1 MKVNIT
7 RRGKIIGRAE
17 LPELPETETKPLKH
31 NVYNIT
37 GYITTKNGVGD
48 FEDQTDLYRQ
58 IFQSHKTSLNSKNQI
73 VANHSA
79 TKMLEQFEAVA
90 GRALSEHEMLNII
103 AHSKNKK
110 PRMKINKYGHN
121 FGKRIDLV
129 KSDAIWRK
137 GGESN
142 VGR

>member
-7 RRGKIIGRAE
+7 RRGKVIGKAE
-17 LPELPETETKPLKH
+17 LETETKPLKH

-137 GGESN
+137 REQCW
-142 VGR
+142 

>member
-1 MKVNIT
+1 MKINIT
-7 RRGKIIGRAE
+7 RNGKIIGQGIM
-17 LPELPETETKPLKH
+17 PETETKPLKH

-110 PRMKINKYGHN
+110 PRMKINKYGHC

-129 KSDAIWRK
+129 KSDAIWCK
-137 GGESN
+137 GDEQCW
-142 VGR
+142 

>member
-7 RRGKIIGRAE
+7 RKGKVIGKAE

-37 GYITTKNGVGD
+37 GYVTTKNGVGD

-103 AHSKNKK
+103 AHSKNNN
-110 PRMKINKYGHN
+110 PRMKINKYGHC

-129 KSDAIWRK
+129 KSDAIWCK
-137 GGESN
+137 GDEQCW
-142 VGR
+142 

>member
-1 MKVNIT
+1 MRFSSRIFLKVI
-7 RRGKIIGRAE
+7 GKAE
-17 LPELPETETKPLKH
+17 LKETETKPLKH

-129 KSDAIWRK
+129 KSDAIWCK
-137 GGESN
+137 GDEQCW
-142 VGR
+142 

>member
-7 RRGKIIGRAE
+7 RKGKVIGKAE
-17 LPELPETETKPLKH
+17 LETETKPLKH

-37 GYITTKNGVGD
+37 GYVTTKNGVGD

-103 AHSKNKK
+103 AHSKNNK
-110 PRMKINKYGHN
+110 PRMKINKYGHC

-129 KSDAIWRK
+129 KSDAIWCK
-137 GGESN
+137 GDEQCW
-142 VGR
+142 

>member
-1 MKVNIT
+1 MKINIT
-7 RRGKIIGRAE
+7 RKGKVIGKAE
-17 LPELPETETKPLKH
+17 IDELPETETKPLKH

-137 GGESN
+137 GDEQCW
-142 VGR
+142 

>member
-7 RRGKIIGRAE
+7 KNGKVIGQGIM
-17 LPELPETETKPLKH
+17 PETETKPLKH

-137 GGESN
+137 GDEQCW
-142 VGR
+142 

>member
-7 RRGKIIGRAE
+7 KNGKVIGKAE
-17 LPELPETETKPLKH
+17 LETETKPLKH

-129 KSDAIWRK
+129 KSDAIWCK

>member
-1 MKVNIT
+1 MKINIT
-7 RRGKIIGRAE
+7 RNGKIIGQGIM
-17 LPELPETETKPLKH
+17 PETETKPLKH

-137 GGESN
+137 REQCW
-142 VGR
+142 

>member
-7 RRGKIIGRAE
+7 RKGKVIGKAE
-17 LPELPETETKPLKH
+17 LETETKPLKH

-103 AHSKNKK
+103 AHSKNNN
-110 PRMKINKYGHN
+110 PRMKINKYGHC

-137 GGESN
+137 GESN

>member
-7 RRGKIIGRAE
+7 RKGKVIGKAE
-17 LPELPETETKPLKH
+17 LKETETKPLKH

-110 PRMKINKYGHN
+110 PRMKINKYGHC

-129 KSDAIWRK
+129 KSDAIWCK
-137 GGESN
+137 GDEQCW
-142 VGR
+142 

>member
-7 RRGKIIGRAE
+7 KNGKVIGQGIM
-17 LPELPETETKPLKH
+17 PETETKPLKH

-37 GYITTKNGVGD
+37 GYVTTKNGVGD

-137 GGESN
+137 GDEQCW
-142 VGR
+142 

>member
-1 MKVNIT
+1 MKINIT
-7 RRGKIIGRAE
+7 RNGKIIGQGIM
-17 LPELPETETKPLKH
+17 PETETKPLKH

-103 AHSKNKK
+103 AHSKNKN
-110 PRMKINKYGHN
+110 PRMKINKYGHC

-129 KSDAIWRK
+129 KSDAIWCK
-137 GGESN
+137 GDEQCW
-142 VGR
+142 

>member
-7 RRGKIIGRAE
+7 KNGKVIGQGIM
-17 LPELPETETKPLKH
+17 PETETKPLKH

-129 KSDAIWRK
+129 KSDAIWCK

>member
-7 RRGKIIGRAE
+7 KNGKVIGQGIM
-17 LPELPETETKPLKH
+17 PETETKPLKH

-37 GYITTKNGVGD
+37 GYVTTKNGVGD

-129 KSDAIWRK
+129 KSDAIWCK
-137 GGESN
+137 GDEQCW
-142 VGR
+142 

>member
-1 MKVNIT
+1 MKINIT
-7 RRGKIIGRAE
+7 RNGKIIGQGIM
-17 LPELPETETKPLKH
+17 PETETKPLKH

-37 GYITTKNGVGD
+37 GYVTTKNGVGD

-129 KSDAIWRK
+129 KSDAIWCK
-137 GGESN
+137 GESN

>member
-1 MKVNIT
+1 MKINIT
-7 RRGKIIGRAE
+7 RNGKIIGQGIM
-17 LPELPETETKPLKH
+17 PETETKPLKH

-137 GGESN
+137 GESN

>member
-7 RRGKIIGRAE
+7 RKGKVIGKAE
-17 LPELPETETKPLKH
+17 LETETKPLKH

-129 KSDAIWRK
+129 KSDAIWCK
-137 GGESN
+137 GDEQCW
-142 VGR
+142 

>member
-1 MKVNIT
+1 MKINIT
-7 RRGKIIGRAE
+7 RNGKIIGQGIM
-17 LPELPETETKPLKH
+17 PETETKPLKH

-137 GGESN
+137 GETSN

>member
-1 MKVNIT
+1 MKINIT

-129 KSDAIWRK
+129 KSDAIWCK
-137 GGESN
+137 GESN

>member
-7 RRGKIIGRAE
+7 RRGKIIGKAE
-17 LPELPETETKPLKH
+17 LETETKPLKH

-37 GYITTKNGVGD
+37 GYVTTKNGVGD

-129 KSDAIWRK
+129 KIDAIWRK
-137 GGESN
+137 GESN

>member
-7 RRGKIIGRAE
+7 RKGKVIGKAE

-37 GYITTKNGVGD
+37 GYVTTKNGVGD

-121 FGKRIDLV
+121 YGKRIDLV
-129 KSDAIWRK
+129 KSDAIWCK
-137 GGESN
+137 EDEQCW
-142 VGR
+142 

>member
-7 RRGKIIGRAE
+7 RKGKVIGKAE
-17 LPELPETETKPLKH
+17 LETETKPLKH

-129 KSDAIWRK
+129 KSDAIWCK
-137 GGESN
+137 GESN

>member
-137 GGESN
+137 REQCW
-142 VGR
+142 

>member
-7 RRGKIIGRAE
+7 RKGKVIGKAE
-17 LPELPETETKPLKH
+17 LETETKPLKH

-137 GGESN
+137 REQCW
-142 VGR
+142 

>member
-37 GYITTKNGVGD
+37 GYVTTKNGVGD

-137 GGESN
+137 GDEQCW
-142 VGR
+142 

>member
-1 MKVNIT
+1 MKINIT
-7 RRGKIIGRAE
+7 RNGKIIGQGIM
-17 LPELPETETKPLKH
+17 PETETKPLKH

-137 GGESN
+137 GDEQCW
-142 VGR
+142 

>member
-7 RRGKIIGRAE
+7 RRGKIIGKAE
-17 LPELPETETKPLKH
+17 LLPETETKPLKH

-37 GYITTKNGVGD
+37 GYVTTKNGVGD

-103 AHSKNKK
+103 AHSKNKT

-129 KSDAIWRK
+129 KSDAIWCK
-137 GGESN
+137 GESN

>member
-129 KSDAIWRK
+129 KSDAIWCK
-137 GGESN
+137 GESN

>member
-7 RRGKIIGRAE
+7 RKGKVIGKAE
-17 LPELPETETKPLKH
+17 LQETETKPLKH

-37 GYITTKNGVGD
+37 GYVTTKNGVGD

-137 GGESN
+137 GKETSN

>member
-7 RRGKIIGRAE
+7 RKGKVIGKAE
-17 LPELPETETKPLKH
+17 LETETKPLKH

-37 GYITTKNGVGD
+37 GYVTTKNGVGD

-110 PRMKINKYGHN
+110 PRMKINKYGHC

-137 GGESN
+137 GKETSN

>member
-1 MKVNIT
+1 MKINIT
-7 RRGKIIGRAE
+7 RNGKIIGQGIM
-17 LPELPETETKPLKH
+17 PETETKPLKH

-37 GYITTKNGVGD
+37 GYVTTKNGVGD

-103 AHSKNKK
+103 AHSKNKR
-110 PRMKINKYGHN
+110 PRMKLNKYGHN

-137 GGESN
+137 GDEQCW
-142 VGR
+142 

>member
-7 RRGKIIGRAE
+7 RKGKVIGKAE
-17 LPELPETETKPLKH
+17 LETETKPLKH

-103 AHSKNKK
+103 AHSKNNN
-110 PRMKINKYGHN
+110 PRMKINKYGHC

-129 KSDAIWRK
+129 KSDAIWCK
-137 GGESN
+137 GDEQCW
-142 VGR
+142 

>member
-7 RRGKIIGRAE
+7 KNGKVIGKAE
-17 LPELPETETKPLKH
+17 LETETKPLKH

-129 KSDAIWRK
+129 KSDAIWCK
-137 GGESN
+137 GDEQCW
-142 VGR
+142 

>member
-7 RRGKIIGRAE
+7 RRGKIIGKAE
-17 LPELPETETKPLKH
+17 IDELPETETKPLKH

-37 GYITTKNGVGD
+37 GYVTTKNGVGD

-137 GGESN
+137 GDEQCW
-142 VGR
+142 

>member
-7 RRGKIIGRAE
+7 RKGKVIGKA
-17 LPELPETETKPLKH
+17 ELPETETKPLKH

-37 GYITTKNGVGD
+37 GYVTTKNGVGD

>member
-129 KSDAIWRK
+129 KSDAIWCK
-137 GGESN
+137 GDEQCW
-142 VGR
+142 